1 MNMLIM
7 NMFKLK
13 IGIIKIIDMTQEE
26 FDKSWNEINQEIE
39 KHNKEIEKAKI
50 KLQLLIDKK
59 SDSELSI
66 DSCKALID
74 KIFSYE
80 ENINC
85 NMIVLQSIRDYDGFE
100 MIDDAYQ
107 TYNSI
112 EWEWDKYN
120 KLCYP
125 ISIYDEEDDEQ
136 LIDEEKLTDINKVI
150 KRLLCK
156 IPNDIDITDT
166 NELWYKVFAVTKDY
180 KIVSFIIRYD
190 GMLSNSNKIHVIST
204 F

>member
-1 MNMLIM
+1 
-7 NMFKLK
+7 
-13 IGIIKIIDMTQEE
+13 MTQEE
-26 FDKSWNEINQEIE
+26 FDKNWNEINQEIE
-39 KHNKEIEKAKI
+39 KYNKEIEKAKI

-59 SDSELSI
+59 SDLELSI

-74 KIFSYE
+74 KIFSQD
-80 ENINC
+80 ENIGC
-85 NMIVLQSIRDYDGFE
+85 NMILLQSIRDYDGFE
-100 MIDDAYQ
+100 MIDDGYD

-112 EWEWDKYN
+112 NWEWEKYN

-125 ISIYDEEDDEQ
+125 ISMYDDE
-136 LIDEEKLTDINKVI
+136 DEEKLVDINKVI